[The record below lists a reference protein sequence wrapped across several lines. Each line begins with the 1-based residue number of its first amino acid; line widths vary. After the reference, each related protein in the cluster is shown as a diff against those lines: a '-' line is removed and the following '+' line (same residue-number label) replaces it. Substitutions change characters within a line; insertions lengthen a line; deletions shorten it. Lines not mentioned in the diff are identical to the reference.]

1 MDIRIDR
8 RARRHLTGAGGLL
21 TLDALARTGCMVT
34 RQVEARAGK
43 PENPADYAEVDVRG
57 ITVFVRGS
65 IENGDGTVQPAPGA
79 VPPSLRIS
87 ERGGRLTVD
96 VG

>member
-8 RARRHLTGAGGLL
+8 RARRHLNSTGGLL
-21 TLDALARTGCMVT
+21 TVEARARTGCMVT
-34 RQVEARAGK
+34 RQVEAVAGK
-43 PENPADYAEVDVRG
+43 PENPADYAEVDIRG

-65 IENGDGTVQPAPGA
+65 IDNGDGTLQPSPGA
-79 VPPSLRIS
+79 VPPSLRVT